1 MEATQQFSFTRVR
14 FILRE
19 LYMRRH
25 STAKRAITGREK
37 EAVVGIKVEGARLA
51 DTV

>member
-19 LYMRRH
+19 RRH